1 MSQASDLGAIAN
13 QLAAL
18 YRARVNANIQALATQ
33 HYGATEPPMIYPNL
47 LWFDSGT
54 GSVKLRDPTNTNWWT
69 VGTIGPPMKWTNV
82 DIPQTAFTTG
92 DVKQTFKTIADPGW
106 VMMNDGSI
114 GDGSSGATTRANP
127 DMRSGSTSWGRPPTS
142 PRTTRRPRRT
152 GCARSSTATPRTS
165 SMAPAPGPRLL
176 TTLSAASSACRR
188 AARSCCC
195 SSHRDLSAFRPM
207 PQARVSGPAPP
218 PPARRCSPSRRT
230 AAGPHR
236 HRRRIRYHRHLSR
249 QPDRLRRRRSA
260 AHRCP
265 SHRRWHARP
274 HRHHPGRDAAVI
286 GAGRSPAASPR

>member
-1 MSQASDLGAIAN
+1 MTQALDLGAIAN

-92 DVKQTFKTIADPGW
+92 DVKQTFRTIADPGW

-127 DMRSGSTSWGRPPTS
+127 DAEALFSLLWANTSDAWCKVLAAGGSTPTGR
-142 PRTTRRPRRT
+142 
-152 GCARSSTATPRTS
+152 GA
-165 SMAPAPGPRLL
+165 
-176 TTLSAASSACRR
+176 SAAADWVAHRHILLPKVLGRVLAVAGWGAGLSNFALATWQGAEFVGLGLGNLPAHTHSFGVPAHTHTVPGMK
-188 AARSCCC
+188 AA
-195 SSHRDLSAFRPM
+195 
-207 PQARVSGPAPP
+207 G
-218 PPARRCSPSRRT
+218 PPARPAATAPIRC
-230 AAGPHR
+230 G
-236 HRRRIRYHRHLSR
+236 RRRA
-249 QPDRLRRRRSA
+249 D
-260 AHRCP
+260 
-265 SHRRWHARP
+265 
-274 HRHHPGRDAAVI
+274 
-286 GAGRSPAASPR
+286 GAGGGFSGNTGSAGSGEPHFNIQPTCYLNVMVKL